1 VQLAAWMD
9 FGEKFATVTRELQGE
24 GVEVIMGTYEKM
36 EALRRY
42 CLSPT
47 FPSAQAILNTAGM
60 AYDYRFHYQKA
71 VFYFQQEIPDLGF
84 YRAARLLDPR
94 SACLLEVLDV
104 DLAILGNV
112 EELREELPQYLAA
125 AQGANEGVML
135 QWWRINGEK
144 IPKWKA
150 AARRVFAVS
159 PTSAA
164 AERVF
169 SHLNSYVG
177 DRQGHLLDDKIELML
192 MLQCRHHLTE

>member
-1 VQLAAWMD
+1 MD

-112 EELREELPQYLAA
+112 EELREELPRRQRGGYVAVVA
-125 AQGANEGVML
+125 H
-135 QWWRINGEK
+135 QWGKNSQMESGSQEDFRCLPNLRGCRES
-144 IPKWKA
+144 
-150 AARRVFAVS
+150 VLS
-159 PTSAA
+159 PQQ
-164 AERVF
+164 
-169 SHLNSYVG
+169 LCG
-177 DRQGHLLDDKIELML
+177 
-192 MLQCRHHLTE
+192 